1 MSTIIMAACWPL
13 QMSPTQKSVLISLA
27 DQAND
32 QGVCWPSI
40 DTISMRTCISRRS
53 VIDAIKALEE
63 AGHLSPQKSTGR
75 VTHYLIHPCGS
86 RTGAP
91 PAPVRQMHAT
101 RAGAAPDPCSSR
113 TGPVRELHP
122 NRKEPS
128 GNRQRTEEPVA
139 PPAPRAEPP
148 PVPDEPTE
156 PAAIDPS
163 TGRPLLIPLNTGA
176 EHPVA
181 QTDVDEYRRL
191 FPAVDVHRELLLAR
205 RWCLDN
211 PTKRKTPRGVRSF
224 LTRWLERA
232 QDRAPSRPP
241 QHIPG
246 GRPHETHRRLS
257 ASERVRANIAA
268 AEERERVFEHA

>member
-13 QMSPTQKSVLISLA
+13 QMSPTQKAVLVSLA

-32 QGVCWPSI
+32 QGVCWPSL
-40 DTISMRTCISRRS
+40 DTISTRTCLGRTA
-53 VIDAIKALEE
+53 VIEAIKWLEAE
-63 AGHLSPQKSTGR
+63 GLITAHKVAGRS
-75 VTHYLIHPCGS
+75 THYTVNPS
-86 RTGAP
+86 A
-91 PAPVRQMHAT
+91 
-101 RAGAAPDPCSSR
+101 SR
-113 TGPVRELHP
+113 TGPGNGPVRQPDHPRPGGGLPPSGRRTTPVRQPDP

-128 GNRQRTEEPVA
+128 GNRQRTEEQVA

-148 PVPDEPTE
+148 PVPDEPIE

-241 QHIPG
+241 PHIPG
-246 GRPHETHRRLS
+246 GHPHEAHRRLS